1 MTEQRKHIYIA
12 YTGGTIGMAKTAQ
25 GYQPVAGFLEQKLRS
40 LPEFTRADMPQFTV
54 HEYQPLLD
62 SSDMTPAHWQ
72 MIAADILA
80 NYSRYDGFVVL
91 HGTDT
96 MAYTASALSFMLP
109 DLGKPVIVTGSQIPL
124 AEMRSDGHDN
134 LLNALYIA
142 ANYPLAE
149 VGLFFHHQLL
159 RGNRASKT
167 DAKGF
172 NAFTSPNCEPL
183 LNVGID
189 VQPRLPPLRPL
200 HPNTPSFQP
209 VSPKAI
215 AVLTLYPGLDFS
227 LAEHWLAQPLDGLIL
242 QTFGAGNAPQQP
254 QLLNALKAAH
264 QRGVVLVNHTQCAR
278 GGVNMGGYAGGHA
291 LRDCGLVSAGDMTLE
306 ATLTKLHVLLS
317 RTGAPAQIIASTRT
331 LMEKSLC
338 GELTATE

>member
-1 MTEQRKHIYIA
+1 MGGTRKQIYIA
-12 YTGGTIGMAKTAQ
+12 YTGGTIGMAKTER

-40 LPEFTRADMPQFTV
+40 LPEFTRAEMPEFTL

-80 NYSRYDGFVVL
+80 NYARYDAFVVL

-96 MAYTASALSFMLP
+96 MAYTAAALSFMLP

-142 ANYPLAE
+142 AYHPVAE

-159 RGNRASKT
+159 RGNRATKIN
-167 DAKGF
+167 ARGF
-172 NAFTSPNCEPL
+172 NAFASLNCGPL
-183 LNVGID
+183 LTVGID
-189 VQPRLPPLRPL
+189 VQPGIRPVRELHSQLPQ
-200 HPNTPSFQP
+200 FQP
-209 VSPKAI
+209 VQHKAI
-215 AVLTLYPGLDFS
+215 AVLTLYPGIDLT
-227 LAEHWLAQPLDGLIL
+227 LAQHLLQQPLDGLIL

-254 QLLNALKAAH
+254 LLLNALRNAH
-264 QRGVVLVNHTQCAR
+264 ERGVVLVNHSQCAQ

-291 LRDCGLVSAGDMTLE
+291 LAECGLVSGGDMTLE
-306 ATLTKLHVLLS
+306 ATLTKLHALLS
-317 RTGAPAQIIASTRT
+317 RSGERAQIIASTRT

-338 GELTATE
+338 GELTE